1 VQNKTDNGTINEIA
15 GGGVTSPMGFL
26 AAGVE
31 AAVKKPGKRDVA
43 VIFSTGPAVGAA
55 VYTLNKVQAAP
66 ILVTKSHLPHGFG
79 PLRAIVIN
87 SGNANACTG
96 QQGYEDARRMA
107 ALTAELLGLKEEE
120 VAVAS
125 TGVIGVALPLA
136 RVEAGIRQA
145 VKGLA
150 ADGGEQVTR
159 AIMTTDITKK
169 EMAVFFE
176 LNGQRVTIGAAAKG
190 SGMIHPNMAT
200 MLGFIT
206 TDAAIDGQ
214 TLHQALTEVNG
225 KTFNM
230 LTVDGDTSTNDMLVV
245 MANGKANNPPIAKKG
260 PDYDLFKAA
269 LYHVCAG
276 LAKMIAQDGEGA
288 TKLLEVLVMGGK
300 TEADARLAAKAVAG
314 SNLVKTAMFGCDANW
329 GRIMAAVGYSGAD
342 FDPGLVSITIS
353 SPAGS
358 QQMANQG
365 AGIPFDEVK
374 ARQILEQKEVNIL
387 VDLGQGP
394 GEAKVWS
401 CDFSYDYVKINA
413 DYRS

>member
-1 VQNKTDNGTINEIA
+1 
-15 GGGVTSPMGFL
+15 
-26 AAGVE
+26 
-31 AAVKKPGKRDVA
+31 
-43 VIFSTGPAVGAA
+43 
-55 VYTLNKVQAAP
+55 
-66 ILVTKSHLPHGFG
+66 
-79 PLRAIVIN
+79 
-87 SGNANACTG
+87 
-96 QQGYEDARRMA
+96 
-107 ALTAELLGLKEEE
+107 
-120 VAVAS
+120 
-125 TGVIGVALPLA
+125 
-136 RVEAGIRQA
+136 
-145 VKGLA
+145 
-150 ADGGEQVTR
+150 
-159 AIMTTDITKK
+159 
-169 EMAVFFE
+169 
-176 LNGQRVTIGAAAKG
+176 
-190 SGMIHPNMAT
+190 
-200 MLGFIT
+200 
-206 TDAAIDGQ
+206 
-214 TLHQALTEVNG
+214 
-225 KTFNM
+225 
-230 LTVDGDTSTNDMLVV
+230 
-245 MANGKANNPPIAKKG
+245 
-260 PDYDLFKAA
+260 
-269 LYHVCAG
+269 
-276 LAKMIAQDGEGA
+276 MIAQDGEGA